1 MLPQMQNK
9 LLSRKKKGSFMSEE
23 LEQDQSVIIW
33 PTPIYHRKLSKT
45 AQASIK
51 SLMTPFIDDE
61 IMDENA
67 FHLSKQ
73 KSSIRN
79 DKNATL
85 PWDKYITHL
94 RPHFYS
100 FFESLK
106 PNRNF
111 EIEIGSTWINKY
123 EIDNFQEVHD
133 HAFKKVTFSCI
144 YYFELPYQRYP
155 AGKTFFLNRYGA
167 ETKYTDLNYIFD
179 FFKDHERI
187 TLDTTTGSFV
197 IFPAWLQHFTVPTKK
212 PRITITTN
220 ISIRPTEPIEY

>member
-1 MLPQMQNK
+1 
-9 LLSRKKKGSFMSEE
+9 MSEE

-33 PTPIYHRKLSKT
+33 PTPIYHRKLSKD

-100 FFESLK
+100 FWELVFFWSGGWGDY
-106 PNRNF
+106 P
-111 EIEIGSTWINKY
+111 ST
-123 EIDNFQEVHD
+123 FLVRLL
-133 HAFKKVTFSCI
+133 APPPPKKKKRFCATPLF
-144 YYFELPYQRYP
+144 LP
-155 AGKTFFLNRYGA
+155 
-167 ETKYTDLNYIFD
+167 
-179 FFKDHERI
+179 
-187 TLDTTTGSFV
+187 
-197 IFPAWLQHFTVPTKK
+197 
-212 PRITITTN
+212 
-220 ISIRPTEPIEY
+220 